1 MKKIINCIIFK
12 YILRKKNKKLDIMLL
27 YKHWSFKME
36 NNNKVESRRSFL
48 KKAAYAV
55 PTVVA
60 LGQITNPVKSSAGSF
75 IGNGKEVPNTNLP
88 AGTSPTRDNDNFNS
102 LFGK

>member
-1 MKKIINCIIFK
+1 
-12 YILRKKNKKLDIMLL
+12 
-27 YKHWSFKME
+27 ME

-60 LGQITNPVKSSAGSF
+60 LGQITNPVKSSAGNSDVSF
-75 IGNGKEVPNTNLP
+75 KGNGKEVVNTTPTPGTGSDRGDLKNLFK
-88 AGTSPTRDNDNFNS
+88 TTR
-102 LFGK
+102 

>member
-1 MKKIINCIIFK
+1 
-12 YILRKKNKKLDIMLL
+12 
-27 YKHWSFKME
+27 ME

-55 PTVVA
+55 PAVVA

-75 IGNGKEVPNTNLP
+75 VGGGKEVKND
-88 AGTSPTRDNDNFNS
+88 GTTPTSQSTDRGQAYS
-102 LFGK
+102 IFGKK

>member
-1 MKKIINCIIFK
+1 
-12 YILRKKNKKLDIMLL
+12 MLL

-36 NNNKVESRRSFL
+36 NNKNKVESRRSFL

-55 PTVVA
+55 PTIVA

-75 IGNGKEVPNTNLP
+75 VGGGSSTPGTTPPPNTGSDKGD
-88 AGTSPTRDNDNFNS
+88 ARDIF
-102 LFGK
+102 KIKK

>member
-75 IGNGKEVPNTNLP
+75 VGNGKEVVNPTPTPGTGSDRGDLKNLFK
-88 AGTSPTRDNDNFNS
+88 TR
-102 LFGK
+102 